1 MNGQRLSSAISGAL
15 ASGATLIVANAQRQA
30 SVRAAWAAAQRAAG
44 RNLWNTPRVLTFTQ
58 FAEARLAE
66 QWSAADHPDQLL
78 PGAAEWALLRELRH
92 ESGGSGE
99 ARALLGSLRLLR
111 DWQVPRGRAA
121 LGGSPEGNL
130 LLDALAALE
139 AHSRE
144 HGRRPLAEWLGDL
157 EPAAGD
163 LWCAGVGGLPAAQRA
178 TLQRLGARE
187 VAQEPMRAAV
197 SVATADDDDHE
208 LALIADWC
216 RAHLEQD
223 PARRLLVVDAKL
235 RQRRR
240 QYERVLSQ
248 ALSPSEWLAHG
259 ARAFSTFFSIE
270 GGQPLTD
277 FPLIAHALLT
287 LRLLTATL
295 RFDEVVLWLRMPFL
309 DGNDLYA
316 GAGIEAQLRTGHKL
330 EFSAAALAAQLERK
344 EGDAP
349 RALAARLRQGLALL
363 GSEPRS
369 APDWSARLLAALR
382 AVGWH
387 GSRALRTDEQQTV
400 NRWYS
405 LFDEYSALGG
415 WLPRASAADAV
426 ATLVDLARERSFD
439 PASVAA
445 PVTLSDSHDDPLVR
459 YDAIW
464 VAGLDAAQW
473 PPPPRPDVFIPLRL
487 QVAAGV
493 PAASAAGQSARA
505 RASLAAWRAATSELV
520 CSWARLDADA
530 HRTPS
535 PLLVRIDSQAGY
547 LPRHGAILLPLAARL
562 RTPQLEKLD
571 DSQGVPVNTAFI
583 VPGGVKPLT
592 LQAECGF
599 HAYGEVRLYG
609 ERLEEPR
616 PGIDPRDRGKL
627 LHKALE
633 LVWSKLDAHF
643 LTLAGSDSL
652 SRGPA
657 IADSVRAA
665 ITHVY
670 RGQVPPELHA
680 AVERERLRLERL
692 IEALF
697 QEEARRSTFHIE
709 SLETLRQVT
718 IAGGTFEVRIDRI
731 DSLQGGGYAILDYKS
746 GEPRPLRWKAEGLR
760 DPQLLTYLLAEQ
772 GRNVQALANIS
783 LTRGRA
789 KFVGKAARTGL
800 LPDVAG
806 QNPNKVPADRID
818 AVWQAELDEWLGALH
833 EIAMHY
839 LNGQAPVQPA
849 ADVCRNCHLTVL
861 CRRVELSE
869 SEIAATEFTDG

>member
-1 MNGQRLSSAISGAL
+1 LNGQRLSPAIAGAL

-30 SVRAAWAAAQRAAG
+30 AVRATWSAAQRAAG
-44 RNLWNTPRVLTFTQ
+44 HKLWTTPRVLTFTQ
-58 FAEARLAE
+58 FAERRLAD
-66 QWSAADHPDQLL
+66 QWSAAGLPDRLL
-78 PGAAEWALLRELRH
+78 PSGAEWALLRELRQ
-92 ESGGSGE
+92 ESGGGGGE
-99 ARALLGSLRLLR
+99 ARALSGSIRLLR
-111 DWQVPRGRAA
+111 DWQVPRGRNA

-139 AHSRE
+139 KHALE
-144 HGRRPLAEWLGDL
+144 HHRKPLVEWLESL
-157 EPAAGD
+157 EPVPGE
-163 LWCAGVGGLPAAQRA
+163 LWCADIDGWPAAHRG
-178 TLQRLGARE
+178 TLQRLGARAVHDQSPAARVR
-187 VAQEPMRAAV
+187 VAA
-197 SVATADDDDHE
+197 ADDDEHE
-208 LALIADWC
+208 LALIAHWC
-216 RAHLEQD
+216 RAQLEQD
-223 PARRLLVVDAKL
+223 PGRRLLVVDARL

-240 QYERVLSQ
+240 QYERGLSQ
-248 ALSPSEWLAHG
+248 ALSPSEWLSHD

-287 LRLLTATL
+287 LRLLTSRL
-295 RFDEVVLWLRMPFL
+295 RFDEAVLWLRMPFL
-309 DGNDLYA
+309 DTDDLFA
-316 GAGIEAQLRTGHKL
+316 GAGIEALLREGHKL
-330 EFSAAALAAQLERK
+330 EFTAASLAAQLERR
-344 EGDAP
+344 EADPP

-363 GSEPRS
+363 GNEPRS
-369 APDWSARLLAALR
+369 AHDWSARLLAALR

-387 GSRALRTDEQQTV
+387 GSRPLRSDEQQTV
-400 NRWYS
+400 NRWYA
-405 LFDEYSALGG
+405 LFDEYSALGA

-426 ATLVDLARERSFD
+426 ATVVDLARERSFD
-439 PASVAA
+439 PASVSAA
-445 PVTLSDSHDDPLVR
+445 VTLTDSHDDPLVR

-487 QVAAGV
+487 QVAAGI

-505 RASLAAWRAATSELV
+505 RASLAAWLGASPELV

-535 PLLVRIDSQAGY
+535 PLLLRVEDREAYSTAG
-547 LPRHGAILLPLAARL
+547 HTAVLPLAARL

-571 DSQGVPVNTAFI
+571 DSRGIPVDTTYI

-599 HAYGEVRLYG
+599 HAYGEVRLYA
-609 ERLEEPR
+609 EPLEEPH

-633 LVWSKLDAHF
+633 LVWNKLDAHF
-643 LTLAGSDSL
+643 LTLAASDAR

-670 RGQVPPELHA
+670 HGHVPPELRP
-680 AVERERLRLERL
+680 AVEREALRLERL

-731 DSLQGGGYAILDYKS
+731 DSLQGGGFAILDYKT
-746 GEPRPLRWKAEGLR
+746 GEPRPLRWNPDGVR

-772 GRNVQALANIS
+772 GRDVQALANIS

-789 KFVGKAARTGL
+789 KFVGRAARTGL
-800 LPDVAG
+800 LPDVTG
-806 QNPNKVPADRID
+806 MNPNKVPADTID
-818 AVWQAELDEWLGALH
+818 ATWQADLETWLGSLRD
-833 EIAMHY
+833 IARRY
-839 LNGQAPVQPA
+839 IEGDAPVQPA
-849 ADVCRNCHLTVL
+849 ADVCRHCHLTVL
-861 CRRVELSE
+861 CRRVELAGNAVEE
-869 SEIAATEFTDG
+869 SPGE

>member
-1 MNGQRLSSAISGAL
+1 LNEQRLSSAVSAAL
-15 ASGATLIVANAQRQA
+15 GSGATLVVGNAQRQA
-30 SVRAAWAAAQRAAG
+30 AVRAAWSAARRAAG
-44 RNLWNTPRVLTFTQ
+44 QTLWNTPRVLTFTQ
-58 FAEARLAE
+58 FAEARLDA
-66 QWSAADHPDQLL
+66 QWRAADLPDQLL
-78 PGAAEWALLRELRH
+78 PGGAEWALLRELRRD
-92 ESGGSGE
+92 GGSGGE
-99 ARALLGSLRLLR
+99 ARALLGSVRLLR
-111 DWQVPRGRAA
+111 DWRIPSGRGA

-130 LLDALAALE
+130 LLEALAALE
-139 AHSRE
+139 RHSRD
-144 HGRRPLAEWLGDL
+144 HGRKPLAEWLDDL
-157 EPAAGD
+157 QPPAGG
-163 LWCAGVGGLPAAQRA
+163 LWCAGVGGLPAAHRA
-178 TLQRLGARE
+178 TLERLGAQS
-187 VAQEPMRAAV
+187 ADDPAPAARLR
-197 SVATADDDDHE
+197 VATADDDDHE

-216 RAHLEQD
+216 RTHLEQD
-223 PARRLLVVDAKL
+223 PERRLLIVDARL

-240 QYERVLSQ
+240 QYERVMSQ
-248 ALSPSEWLAHG
+248 ALSPSQWLAHE

-287 LRLLTATL
+287 LRLLTSRL

-309 DGNDLYA
+309 DTDDLFG
-316 GAGIEAQLRTGHKL
+316 GAGIEALVRDGHPL
-330 EFSAAALAAQLERK
+330 DFSAASLAAQLEGR

-363 GSEPRS
+363 GNDARS
-369 APDWSARLLAALR
+369 AHDWSARLLAALR

-387 GSRALRTDEQQTV
+387 GSRPLRTDEQQTV
-400 NRWYS
+400 NRWYA

-415 WLPRASAADAV
+415 WLPRATAADAV
-426 ATLVDLARERSFD
+426 ATVVDLARERSFD

-445 PVTLSDSHDDPLVR
+445 PVTLTDSHDDPLVR

-487 QVAAGV
+487 QVAAGI

-505 RASLAAWRAATSELV
+505 RASLAAWRAAGADLV
-520 CSWARLDADA
+520 CSWARLEADA

-535 PLLVRIDSQAGY
+535 PLLLRIEDQSEY
-547 LPRHGAILLPLAARL
+547 STPRATAMLPLATRL
-562 RTPQLEKLD
+562 RSAQLEKMD
-571 DSQGVPVNTAFI
+571 DSKGVPANTAFI

-633 LVWSKLDAHF
+633 LVWRKFDAHF
-643 LTLAGSDSL
+643 LTVKGSDRL

-665 ITHVY
+665 VTHVY
-670 RGQVPPELHA
+670 RGQVPPELRR
-680 AVERERLRLERL
+680 AVEREALRLERL

-697 QEEARRSTFHIE
+697 QEEARRTTFSIE
-709 SLETLRQVT
+709 SLEALRQVT

-731 DSLQGGGYAILDYKS
+731 DSLQGGGFAILDYKA
-746 GEPRPLRWKAEGLR
+746 GEPRSLRWKADKVR

-772 GRNVQALANIS
+772 GRDVQALANIS

-789 KFVGKAARTGL
+789 RFIGKAARTGL
-800 LPDVAG
+800 LPDVNG
-806 QNPNKVPADRID
+806 LNPNKVPAGEID
-818 AVWQAELDEWLGALH
+818 AAWQAELAGWLGALR
-833 EIAMHY
+833 EIARRY
-839 LNGQAPVQPA
+839 IEGDAAVQPA
-849 ADVCRNCHLTVL
+849 ADVCRHCHLTVL
-861 CRRVELSE
+861 CRRVELAE
-869 SEIAATEFTDG
+869 SELEGWEDTGE

>member
-1 MNGQRLSSAISGAL
+1 M
-15 ASGATLIVANAQRQA
+15 
-30 SVRAAWAAAQRAAG
+30 RAAWSAAQRSAG
-44 RNLWNTPRVLTFTQ
+44 RKLWNTPRVLTFTQ
-58 FAEARLAE
+58 FAERRLAD
-66 QWSAADHPDQLL
+66 QWSTAAQPDRLL
-78 PGAAEWALLRELRH
+78 PGGAEWALLRELRR
-92 ESGGSGE
+92 EAGAGSGE
-99 ARALLGSLRLLR
+99 VRALLGSIRLLR
-111 DWQVPRGRAA
+111 DWRIPRGHGA

-130 LLDALAALE
+130 LLDALAGLE
-139 AHSRE
+139 KHCRDRD
-144 HGRRPLAEWLGDL
+144 RRPLSEWLDDL
-157 EPAAGD
+157 EPIAGG
-163 LWCAGVGGLPAAQRA
+163 LWCAGVGGSPVAQRA
-178 TLQRLGARE
+178 TLQRLGARTVQDE
-187 VAQEPMRAAV
+187 SPAARV
-197 SVATADDDDHE
+197 RVATADDDAHE
-208 LALIADWC
+208 LALIAEWC

-223 PARRLLVVDAKL
+223 PARRLLIVDARL

-248 ALSPSEWLAHG
+248 ALSPSEWLTHE

-287 LRLLTATL
+287 LRLLTSRL
-295 RFDEVVLWLRMPFL
+295 RFDEVLLWLRMPFL
-309 DGNDLYA
+309 DTDDLFA
-316 GAGIEAQLRTGHKL
+316 GAGIEALVRDGHKL
-330 EFSAAALAAQLERK
+330 EFSATTLATQLERRDA
-344 EGDAP
+344 DAP

-363 GSEPRS
+363 GNEPRN
-369 APDWSARLLAALR
+369 AHDWSARLLAALR

-387 GSRALRTDEQQTV
+387 GSRPLRSDEQQTV
-400 NRWYS
+400 NRWYA
-405 LFDEYSALGG
+405 LFDEYSALGA
-415 WLPRASAADAV
+415 WLPRSSAADAV
-426 ATLVDLARERSFD
+426 ATVVDLARERSFD
-439 PASVAA
+439 PASVSA

-459 YDAIW
+459 YDATWI
-464 VAGLDAAQW
+464 AGLDAAQW

-487 QVAAGV
+487 QVAAGI

-505 RASLAAWRAATSELV
+505 RASLAAWRAASSELV

-535 PLLVRIDSQAGY
+535 PLLLRVEHQDAYSAT
-547 LPRHGAILLPLAARL
+547 PGAATLPLAARL
-562 RTPQLEKLD
+562 RTSQLEKLD
-571 DSQGVPVNTAFI
+571 DTRGIAINTAFI

-609 ERLEEPR
+609 ERLEEPQ

-643 LTLAGSDSL
+643 LTLAGSDPR

-657 IADSVRAA
+657 ISDSVRAA
-665 ITHVY
+665 ITHVF
-670 RGQVPPELHA
+670 RGHVPPELQL
-680 AVERERLRLERL
+680 AVEREALRLERL

-709 SLETLRQVT
+709 NLEALRQVT

-731 DSLQGGGYAILDYKS
+731 DSLQGGGFAILDYKT
-746 GEPRPLRWKAEGLR
+746 GEPRSLRWKADRVR

-772 GRNVQALANIS
+772 GRDVQALANIS

-800 LPDVAG
+800 LPDIAG
-806 QNPNKVPADRID
+806 MNPNKVPADEID
-818 AVWQAELDEWLGALH
+818 AAWQAELDVWTGSLRD
-833 EIAMHY
+833 IARRY
-839 LNGQAPVQPA
+839 LEGDAPVQPA
-849 ADVCRNCHLTVL
+849 ADVCRHCHLTVL
-861 CRRVELSE
+861 CRRVELAGSVDEENPSE
-869 SEIAATEFTDG
+869 

>member
-1 MNGQRLSSAISGAL
+1 MNGQRLSKAISGAL

-30 SVRAAWAAAQRAAG
+30 AVRAAWSAAQRAAG
-44 RNLWNTPRVLTFTQ
+44 RALWNTPRVLTFTQ
-58 FAEARLAE
+58 FAERRLAE
-66 QWSAADHPDQLL
+66 QWSANNLPDQLL
-78 PGAAEWALLRELRH
+78 PAAAEWALLRELRR

-99 ARALLGSLRLLR
+99 ARALLGSLRMLR

-130 LLDALAALE
+130 LLEALAALD
-139 AHSRE
+139 AHSRD
-144 HGRRPLAEWLGDL
+144 HGRRPLAEWLDEL
-157 EPAAGD
+157 EPAAGE

-178 TLQRLGARE
+178 TLQRLGARAIE
-187 VAQEPMRAAV
+187 DEPRSAAV
-197 SVATADDDDHE
+197 SVATAGDDDHE

-223 PARRLLVVDAKL
+223 PARRLLIVDAKL

-248 ALSPSEWLAHG
+248 ALSPSEWLAPE

-287 LRLLTATL
+287 LRLLTSKL

-309 DGNDLYA
+309 DTDDLYA
-316 GAGIEAQLRTGHKL
+316 GASIEALIRDGHKL
-330 EFSAAALAAQLERK
+330 EFSAAALAAQLEHK

-363 GSEPRS
+363 GNEPRS
-369 APDWSARLLAALR
+369 AQDWSARLLAALR

-387 GSRALRTDEQQTV
+387 GSRPLRTDEQQTV

-415 WLPRASAADAV
+415 WLPRASAGDAV

-487 QVAAGV
+487 QVAAGI

-505 RASLAAWRAATSELV
+505 RASLAAWRAATPELV
-520 CSWARLDADA
+520 CSWARLDGDA

-535 PLLVRIDSQAGY
+535 PLLVRIESQAAY
-547 LPRHGAILLPLAARL
+547 SPRHGAILPPLAAGL
-562 RTPQLEKLD
+562 RTAQLEPLD
-571 DSQGVPVNTAFI
+571 DSQGVAVNTAFI

-599 HAYGEVRLYG
+599 HAYGEVRMYG
-609 ERLEEPR
+609 EALEEPR

-633 LVWSKLDAHF
+633 LVWSKFDAHF
-643 LTLAGSDSL
+643 LTLAGSDPL

-665 ITHVY
+665 VTHVY
-670 RGQVPPELHA
+670 RGHVPPELHS
-680 AVERERLRLERL
+680 AVERERFRLERL

-709 SLETLRQVT
+709 SLESLRQVT

-731 DSLQGGGYAILDYKS
+731 DSLQGGGYAILDYKT
-746 GEPRPLRWKAEGLR
+746 GEPRSLRWKPERLR

-772 GRNVQALANIS
+772 GRDVQALANIS

-800 LPDVAG
+800 LPDVTG

-818 AVWQAELDEWLGALH
+818 AIWQADLDEWLGALRA
-833 EIAMHY
+833 IARRY
-839 LNGQAPVQPA
+839 LDGDATVQPA
-849 ADVCRNCHLTVL
+849 ADACRNCHLTVL
-861 CRRVELSE
+861 CRRVELAE
-869 SEIAATEFTDG
+869 NEIAAAELADE

>member
-1 MNGQRLSSAISGAL
+1 MNGQRLLPAISGAL

-30 SVRAAWAAAQRAAG
+30 AVRAAWSAAQRAAG
-44 RNLWNTPRVLTFTQ
+44 LKLWKTPRVFTFTQ
-58 FAEARLAE
+58 FAERQLADR
-66 QWSAADHPDQLL
+66 WSAANQPDQLL
-78 PGAAEWALLRELRH
+78 PSGAEWALLRELRQ
-92 ESGGSGE
+92 EGGGAGE
-99 ARALLGSLRLLR
+99 ARALLGSVRLLR
-111 DWQVPRGRAA
+111 DWRIPRGRGA

-130 LLDALAALE
+130 LLDSLAALE
-139 AHSRE
+139 KHAGE
-144 HGRRPLAEWLGDL
+144 HGRKPLAEWLDEL
-157 EPAAGD
+157 APSAGG
-163 LWCAGVGGLPAAQRA
+163 LWCAGVGGFPAAQRA
-178 TLQRLGARE
+178 TLDRLGALA
-187 VAQEPMRAAV
+187 VPGDAPAARV
-197 SVATADDDDHE
+197 HVATADDDEHE

-223 PARRLLVVDAKL
+223 PARRLLIVDARL

-248 ALSPSEWLAHG
+248 ALSPSEWLAHP

-287 LRLLTATL
+287 LRLLTSRL
-295 RFDEVVLWLRMPFL
+295 RFDEVLLWLRMPFL
-309 DGNDLYA
+309 DADDLFA
-316 GAGIEAQLRTGHKL
+316 GASIEALVRDGHKL
-330 EFSAAALAAQLERK
+330 EFSAASLAAHLEHR
-344 EGDAP
+344 EADAP

-363 GSEPRS
+363 GDESRS
-369 APDWSARLLAALR
+369 AHDWSARLLGALR

-387 GSRALRTDEQQTV
+387 GSRPLRSDEQQTV
-400 NRWYS
+400 NRWYA
-405 LFDEYSALGG
+405 LFDEYSALGA
-415 WLPRASAADAV
+415 WLPRSSAADAV
-426 ATLVDLARERSFD
+426 ATVVDLARERSFD

-445 PVTLSDSHDDPLVR
+445 PVTLTDSHDDPLVR
-459 YDAIW
+459 YDATW

-473 PPPPRPDVFIPLRL
+473 PPPSRPDVFIPLRL
-487 QVAAGV
+487 QVAAGI
-493 PAASAAGQSARA
+493 PAASAAGQVARA
-505 RASLAAWRAATSELV
+505 RASLAAWRAASPELV

-535 PLLVRIDSQAGY
+535 PLLQRVEGQEVYSTARGD
-547 LPRHGAILLPLAARL
+547 LLQSLAARV
-562 RTPQLEKLD
+562 RMPQLEKID
-571 DSQGVPVNTAFI
+571 DSQGVPVDTAFI

-609 ERLEEPR
+609 EKLEEPR

-643 LTLAGSDSL
+643 LTLAGSDPR

-657 IADSVRAA
+657 ISDSVRAA

-670 RGQVPPELHA
+670 RGHVPPELHL
-680 AVERERLRLERL
+680 AVEREALRLERL

-709 SLETLRQVT
+709 NLETLRQVT

-731 DSLQGGGYAILDYKS
+731 DSLQGGGFAILDYKT
-746 GEPRPLRWKAEGLR
+746 GEPRPLRWKAEGVR

-772 GRNVQALANIS
+772 GRDVQALANVA

-800 LPDVAG
+800 LPGVSG
-806 QNPNKVPADRID
+806 LNPNKIPADKID
-818 AVWQAELDEWLGALH
+818 AAWHAELDAWAGSLRD
-833 EIAMHY
+833 IARRY
-839 LNGQAPVQPA
+839 IAGDAPVQPA
-849 ADVCRNCHLTVL
+849 ADVCRHCHLTVL
-861 CRRVELSE
+861 CRRVEL
-869 SEIAATEFTDG
+869 AADIHEENLGE